1 MIKLS
6 YAILGSLLVLM
17 SCGKSEKV
25 TPGGFKYTIVKTGN
39 GAEPKKGEIMV
50 FDFELRDSKD
60 SVWNDS
66 YKEGMPAAIEKQDT
80 SATKAADG
88 ITQMLSE
95 LKVGDSVKASM
106 TTPEFFKNLV
116 RRPMPATI
124 DSTLTLTYRIKV
136 NEVMTLEN
144 FMKWRSA
151 RIIAKEDKMINDYLT
166 KNNLKA
172 EKDTS
177 GLYIV
182 NYVNGTGPKP
192 AVENCVNVKYSGKF
206 LQNGREFDKNES
218 ISFNLGQVIRGW
230 QIAFPKLAKGDSATI
245 LIPSRLGY
253 GPEGFYSIP
262 PDAVLLFDVTLRD
275 FKGTLD
281 PKTNQCK

>member
-1 MIKLS
+1 MIKFS
-6 YAILGSLLVLM
+6 YVLLGSLLALM
-17 SCGKSEKV
+17 SCGKSERE
-25 TPGGFKYTIVKTGN
+25 TPGGFKYSLVKAGS

-66 YKEGMPAAIEKQDT
+66 YKDGMPAAIEKQDT
-80 SATKAADG
+80 SVLKNADG
-88 ITQMLSE
+88 ITEMLSE
-95 LKVGDSVKASM
+95 LKVGDSVRASM
-106 TTPEFFKNLV
+106 TTADFFKNLV
-116 RRPMPATI
+116 KRPMPPTI
-124 DSTLTLTYRIKV
+124 DSTLTLTYSIKV

-144 FMKWRSA
+144 FMKWRSE
-151 RIIAKEDKMINDYLT
+151 RIIKKEDKMINDYLT
-166 KNNLKA
+166 KNNLEA

-182 NYVNGTGPKP
+182 NHVNGAGPKP
-192 AVENCVNVKYSGKF
+192 TVDNCVEVKYNGKF

-218 ISFNLGQVIRGW
+218 VSFNLGQVIRGW

-253 GPEGFYSIP
+253 GAEGYYGIP

-275 FKGTLD
+275 FKSGFD
-281 PKTNQCK
+281 PATNKCK